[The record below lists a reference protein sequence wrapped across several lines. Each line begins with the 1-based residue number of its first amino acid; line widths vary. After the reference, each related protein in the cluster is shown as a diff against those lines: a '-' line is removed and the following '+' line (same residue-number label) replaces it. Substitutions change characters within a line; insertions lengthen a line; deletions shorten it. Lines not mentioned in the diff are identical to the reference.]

1 MNTSI
6 FRAAAGPRK
15 DAQGVTY
22 ARMRRSLVV
31 LLLLGALAIYP
42 VHGATSIDA
51 VFTAFWDAPNPSAAE
66 KASHAMLSNGV
77 SFNEAWMRL
86 KAGRTYSKEK
96 TGLIRRPSSV
106 GGVTID
112 NIIEIP
118 AEYDPVK
125 KWPLRVQLHGG
136 VGRDLRDDPQ
146 PQSARIPGEP
156 QIYIEPQA
164 YWEAAWWHTT
174 QVDNILGLLDF
185 VRRKYNVDETQTYI
199 TGISDGGTGTFFFA
213 LREPNPWSACL
224 SLNGQPLVLANRD
237 ARIEGNLY
245 LGNLANCPLYVVNGD
260 HDPLYPAETVTPL
273 VDAMHKAGVMPVY
286 HIQPNE
292 RHDVHWWPDERA
304 SYEMFVHTHPRS
316 AHPERLSWETDRT
329 DRFNRVRWLVIDK
342 LGTPKSPPSPQA
354 SAKPLSPPAPARQ
367 ADTLEDVNVFT
378 FRSSTMNVFPRR
390 RQVQSGRVDV
400 ERHGNAFDAR
410 TRGVS
415 EFTLLVSPDVIDF
428 AKPVQV
434 TVNGAQVFSGLV
446 KRDLPT
452 LLKWAARD
460 NDRTALYGAELHI
473 TVPN

>member
-1 MNTSI
+1 
-6 FRAAAGPRK
+6 
-15 DAQGVTY
+15 
-22 ARMRRSLVV
+22 MRRAWLAF
-31 LLLLGALAIYP
+31 LLGGLATYP
-42 VHGATSIDA
+42 AHGAASIDA
-51 VFTAFWDAPNPSAAE
+51 AFKAFWDAPTASAAE
-66 KASHAMLSNGV
+66 KASHAVLATGV
-77 SFNEAWMRL
+77 SFEEAWKRL

-96 TGLIRRPSSV
+96 TGLVRRPTSV

-118 AEYDPVK
+118 AEYDAAK

-164 YWEAAWWHTT
+164 YWEAAWWHTS

-213 LREPNPWSACL
+213 LREPNPWAACL

-245 LGNLANCPLYVVNGD
+245 LGNLADCPLYIVNGD
-260 HDPLYPAETVTPL
+260 HDPLYPAETVTPI
-273 VDAMHKAGVMPVY
+273 VDAMVKAGVMPVY

-292 RHDVHWWPDERA
+292 RHDVHWWPEERA
-304 SYEMFVHTHPRS
+304 SYEMFVHTHPRP

-342 LGTPKSPPSPQA
+342 LGRSPSLPSSRAATEPKA
-354 SAKPLSPPAPARQ
+354 GL
-367 ADTLEDVNVFT
+367 LEDVNVFT
-378 FRSSTMNVFPRR
+378 YGASKMNIFPRR
-390 RQVQSGRVDV
+390 RPVPSGRVDV
-400 ERHGNAFDAR
+400 ERRGNAFHAT

-415 EFTLLVSPDVIDF
+415 DFTLLVSPDVIDF

-434 TVNGAQVFSGLV
+434 TVNGAQVSSGLV
-446 KRDLPT
+446 RKDLPT
-452 LLKWAARD
+452 LLKWASRD

-473 TVPN
+473 AVP

>member
-1 MNTSI
+1 
-6 FRAAAGPRK
+6 
-15 DAQGVTY
+15 
-22 ARMRRSLVV
+22 MRRALLVFV
-31 LLLLGALAIYP
+31 LGVLATYP
-42 VHGATSIDA
+42 VHGAATIDA
-51 VFTAFWDAPNPSAAE
+51 AFKAFWDAPTTSAAE
-66 KASHAMLSNGV
+66 KASHAVLASGV
-77 SFNEAWMRL
+77 SFDEAWKRL

-96 TGLIRRPSSV
+96 IGLIRHPASV

-118 AEYDPVK
+118 AEYDAAK

-164 YWEAAWWHTT
+164 YWEAAWWHTS

-213 LREPNPWSACL
+213 LREPNPWAACL

-245 LGNLANCPLYVVNGD
+245 LGNLANCPLYIVNGD
-260 HDPLYPAETVTPL
+260 HDPLYPAESVTPL
-273 VDAMHKAGVMPVY
+273 VDAMTKAGVMPVY
-286 HIQPNE
+286 HIQANE
-292 RHDVHWWPDERA
+292 RHDVHWWPEERT
-304 SYEMFVHTHPRS
+304 SYEMFVHTHPRP

-342 LGTPKSPPSPQA
+342 LAPPRPSA
-354 SAKPLSPPAPARQ
+354 SRVDA
-367 ADTLEDVNVFT
+367 LEDVNVFT
-378 FRSSTMNVFPRR
+378 YGASKMNIFPRR
-390 RQVQSGRVDV
+390 RQVPSGRVDV
-400 ERHGNAFDAR
+400 ERSGNSFHAT

-415 EFTLLVSPDVIDF
+415 RFTLLVSPDVIDF

-434 TVNGAQVFSGLV
+434 TVNGAQVFSGLP
-446 KRDLPT
+446 KKDLPT
-452 LLKWAARD
+452 LLKWACRD

-473 TVPN
+473 TVP

>member
-1 MNTSI
+1 
-6 FRAAAGPRK
+6 
-15 DAQGVTY
+15 
-22 ARMRRSLVV
+22 MRRALLVFV
-31 LLLLGALAIYP
+31 LGALATYP
-42 VHGATSIDA
+42 VHGAATIDA
-51 VFTAFWDAPNPSAAE
+51 AFKAFWDAPTASAAE
-66 KASHAMLSNGV
+66 KASHAVLVSGV
-77 SFNEAWMRL
+77 SFEEAWTRL
-86 KAGRTYSKEK
+86 KAGRTYAKEK
-96 TGLIRRPSSV
+96 TGLIRHPASI

-118 AEYDPVK
+118 VEYDAAK

-136 VGRDLRDDPQ
+136 VGRDRRDDPQ

-164 YWEAAWWHTT
+164 YWEAAWWHTS

-213 LREPNPWSACL
+213 LREPNPWAACL

-245 LGNLANCPLYVVNGD
+245 LGNLANCPLYIVNGD
-260 HDPLYPAETVTPL
+260 HDPLYPAESVTPL
-273 VDAMHKAGVMPVY
+273 VDAMAKAGVKPVY

-292 RHDVHWWPDERA
+292 RHDVHWWPEERG
-304 SYEMFVHTHPRS
+304 SYEMFVHTHPRP

-342 LGTPKSPPSPQA
+342 LAAAPRISASQA
-354 SAKPLSPPAPARQ
+354 EVLG
-367 ADTLEDVNVFT
+367 DVNVFT
-378 FRSSTMNVFPRR
+378 YGALKMNIFPRR
-390 RQVQSGRVDV
+390 RPVPSGRVDV
-400 ERHGNAFDAR
+400 ERRGNAFYAT

-415 EFTLLVSPDVIDF
+415 AFTLLVSPDVIDF

-434 TVNGAQVFSGLV
+434 TVNGAQVFSGPV
-446 KRDLPT
+446 KKDMPT
-452 LLKWAARD
+452 LLKWASRD
-460 NDRTALYGAELHI
+460 NDRTALYGAELHV
-473 TVPN
+473 TVP

>member
-1 MNTSI
+1 
-6 FRAAAGPRK
+6 
-15 DAQGVTY
+15 
-22 ARMRRSLVV
+22 MRRALLVFVLGSL
-31 LLLLGALAIYP
+31 ATSQ
-42 VHGATSIDA
+42 VHGAVNIDA
-51 VFTAFWDAPNPSAAE
+51 AFKAFWGAPTAAAAE
-66 KASHAMLSNGV
+66 KASHAVLVSGV
-77 SFNEAWMRL
+77 SFDEASKRL
-86 KAGRTYSKEK
+86 KAGQTYSNEK
-96 TGLIRRPSSV
+96 TGLIRRITSV
-106 GGVTID
+106 GGVAID
-112 NIIEIP
+112 NIIEVP
-118 AEYDPVK
+118 AEYDPTK

-136 VGRDLRDDPQ
+136 VGRDRRDDPQ

-164 YWEAAWWHTT
+164 YWEAAWWHTS

-185 VRRKYNVDETQTYI
+185 VRRRYNVDEMQTYI

-213 LREPNPWSACL
+213 LREPNPWAACL

-245 LGNLANCPLYVVNGD
+245 LGNLANCPLYIVNGD

-273 VDAMHKAGVMPVY
+273 VDAMIKAGATPIY

-292 RHDVHWWPDERA
+292 RHDVHWWPEERA
-304 SYEMFVHTHPRS
+304 SYEMFVHTHPRL

-342 LGTPKSPPSPQA
+342 LAPPSPRTSSSA
-354 SAKPLSPPAPARQ
+354 SARQ
-367 ADTLEDVNVFT
+367 AEALEDVNVFT
-378 FRSSTMNVFPRR
+378 YGASKMNIFPRR
-390 RQVQSGRVDV
+390 RQVPSGRVDV
-400 ERHGNAFDAR
+400 ERRGNAFHAT

-415 EFTLLVSPDVIDF
+415 DFTLLVSPDVVDF

-434 TVNGAQVFSGLV
+434 TVNGGQVFSGLV
-446 KRDLPT
+446 KKDLAT

-473 TVPN
+473 AVP

>member
-1 MNTSI
+1 
-6 FRAAAGPRK
+6 
-15 DAQGVTY
+15 
-22 ARMRRSLVV
+22 MRRSLLV
-31 LLLLGALAIYP
+31 LLLGGLTIYP
-42 VHGATSIDA
+42 VQGAGNVDA
-51 VFTAFWDAPNPSAAE
+51 AFKTFWDAPTPSAAE
-66 KASHAMLSNGV
+66 KAAHTVLGSGV
-77 SFNEAWMRL
+77 SFEDAWTRL
-86 KAGRTYSKEK
+86 KAGRAYANEK
-96 TGLIRRPSSV
+96 TGLIRHPTSV

-112 NIIEIP
+112 NIIEVP
-118 AEYDPVK
+118 AEYDAAR

-164 YWEAAWWHTT
+164 YWEAAWWHTS
-174 QVDNILGLLDF
+174 QVDNILGLVDF

-213 LREPNPWSACL
+213 LREPNPWAACL
-224 SLNGQPLVLANRD
+224 SLNGQPLVLSNRD

-260 HDPLYPAETVTPL
+260 HDPLYPAETVTPI
-273 VDAMHKAGVMPVY
+273 VDAMVKAGVIPVY

-292 RHDVHWWPDERA
+292 RHDVHWWPEERA
-304 SYEMFVHTHPRS
+304 SYEMFVHSHPRP

-342 LGTPKSPPSPQA
+342 LGPPPRASARPPSA
-354 SAKPLSPPAPARQ
+354 APSQRV
-367 ADTLEDVNVFT
+367 LEDVNGF
-378 FRSSTMNVFPRR
+378 SSGASEVNIFPRR
-390 RQVQSGRVDV
+390 RQVPSGRVDV
-400 ERHGNAFDAR
+400 ERRGNAFHAT

-415 EFTLLVSPDVIDF
+415 DFTLLVSPDVVDF
-428 AKPVQV
+428 AKPIQV
-434 TVNGAQVFSGLV
+434 TVNGTQVFSSLV

-473 TVPN
+473 TAP